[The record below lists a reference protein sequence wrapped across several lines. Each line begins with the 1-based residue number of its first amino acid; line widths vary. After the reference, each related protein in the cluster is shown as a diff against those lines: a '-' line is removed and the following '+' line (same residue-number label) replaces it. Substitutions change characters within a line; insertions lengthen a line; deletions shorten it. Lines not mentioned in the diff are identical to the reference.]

1 MIFTACCERTA
12 SAGSEHSQLVSKCQ
26 ENGWL
31 KVGGYDWQDD
41 PFLEE
46 YPYEFMRIDDI
57 DALREH
63 FERGNWA
70 IRQGVV
76 FDDLAF
82 INQVNGG
89 DEWWTLKRDGEEWA
103 AFESTSFAYVIE
115 AKGRA
120 AFETLVRSMQ
130 LATPAQCKALDYYDK
145 DASAKWATERNPR
158 TPEPN
163 APSRSAPQTPAKP
176 HPPEAAAA
184 TYRAARPRPSTN
196 EEQPANQS
204 LGQLVPARNPEKGA
218 NPWQRISE
226 TRAARSCSTGC
237 SGSAKK
243 PARKPL
249 AKSAKGLAEAIR
261 STCATIE
268 KSEGSGDVA
277 AKAPRMGEA
286 QHARVRGPSRIRKP
300 WPT

>member
-1 MIFTACCERTA
+1 MDGFERIT
-12 SAGSEHSQLVSKCQ
+12 GREHEELVEKCQ

-63 FERGNWA
+63 FGRGNWA

-89 DEWWTLKRDGEEWA
+89 DEWWTLKRDGEGWM

-145 DASAKWATERNPR
+145 DASAKWAAERNPR
-158 TPEPN
+158 TPELERPL
-163 APSRSAPQTPAKP
+163 AQRASDAR
-176 HPPEAAAA
+176 EAA
-184 TYRAARPRPSTN
+184 S
-196 EEQPANQS
+196 
-204 LGQLVPARNPEKGA
+204 ARNG
-218 NPWQRISE
+218 
-226 TRAARSCSTGC
+226 RSQ
-237 SGSAKK
+237 
-243 PARKPL
+243 
-249 AKSAKGLAEAIR
+249 
-261 STCATIE
+261 
-268 KSEGSGDVA
+268 V
-277 AKAPRMGEA
+277 PRREA
-286 QHARVRGPSRIRKP
+286 QAID
-300 WPT
+300 

>member
-1 MIFTACCERTA
+1 MERHDFYGMLRENRIC
-12 SAGSEHSQLVSKCQ
+12 GSEHSQLVSKCQ

-89 DEWWTLKRDGEEWA
+89 DEWWTLKRDGEEWV

-145 DASAKWATERNPR
+145 DASAKWAAERNPR
-158 TPEPN
+158 TPELERPL
-163 APSRSAPQTPAKP
+163 AQRASDAR
-176 HPPEAAAA
+176 EAAS
-184 TYRAARPRPSTN
+184 TRNGRSHVPR
-196 EEQPANQS
+196 
-204 LGQLVPARNPEKGA
+204 R
-218 NPWQRISE
+218 
-226 TRAARSCSTGC
+226 
-237 SGSAKK
+237 
-243 PARKPL
+243 
-249 AKSAKGLAEAIR
+249 
-261 STCATIE
+261 
-268 KSEGSGDVA
+268 
-277 AKAPRMGEA
+277 EA
-286 QHARVRGPSRIRKP
+286 QAID
-300 WPT
+300 

>member
-1 MIFTACCERTA
+1 MERHEFHDMLQQNRICGNER
-12 SAGSEHSQLVSKCQ
+12 SRLVEKCR

-46 YPYEFMRIDDI
+46 YPYEFCRIDDI
-57 DALREH
+57 DALREY

-76 FDDLAF
+76 FGDLAF

-89 DEWWTLKRDGEEWA
+89 DEWWTLKRDGEGWM

-145 DASAKWATERNPR
+145 DAAAKWAAKQNSRIPVRERSLADR
-158 TPEPN
+158 
-163 APSRSAPQTPAKP
+163 ASDAR
-176 HPPEAAAA
+176 EAA
-184 TYRAARPRPSTN
+184 S
-196 EEQPANQS
+196 
-204 LGQLVPARNPEKGA
+204 ARNG
-218 NPWQRISE
+218 
-226 TRAARSCSTGC
+226 RSQ
-237 SGSAKK
+237 
-243 PARKPL
+243 
-249 AKSAKGLAEAIR
+249 
-261 STCATIE
+261 
-268 KSEGSGDVA
+268 V
-277 AKAPRMGEA
+277 PRREA
-286 QHARVRGPSRIRKP
+286 QAID
-300 WPT
+300 